1 MKAINHNPIL
11 TLLLAILFF
20 SSCKSYQ
27 TVVKTKP
34 LNTVPV
40 DSLEY
45 YHEVKLY
52 EGKCLLPDSTY
63 IRIEEIKIKG
73 DEDATLGNLLDQLR
87 MEARHKGAN
96 AVIEIKAGT
105 KQRAEADWVD
115 ILLAVFIKSYEPSDT
130 GYEAVTIKGVAVY
143 IKSIEDYSI
152 PNDDNQNASDSNKN

>member
-1 MKAINHNPIL
+1 MKAVNHNHLII
-11 TLLLAILFF
+11 TLLVFLIL
-20 SSCKSYQ
+20 STCNSYQ

-34 LNTVPV
+34 LNVVTV

-63 IRIEEIKIKG
+63 IRIEEINING
-73 DEDATLGNLLDQLR
+73 NEEATLTNLLDQLQ

-105 KQRAEADWVD
+105 KQRGELDWVD
-115 ILLAVFIKSYEPSDT
+115 ILLAVLIKSYEPNDT

-143 IKSIEDYSI
+143 IKSIEDYNLT
-152 PNDDNQNASDSNKN
+152 NDSDK